1 MSGGTFESAR
11 SNLFSNL
18 VDGLFHLFSSWS
30 LFPALLRSQVTPLA
44 KVKFLLAKTVPFLQ
58 LGENSKNWEEGSCGG
73 CYSHSIDGLLI

>member
-30 LFPALLRSQVTPLA
+30 LFPRPAKEPGNSLGQGEVPL
-44 KVKFLLAKTVPFLQ
+44 
-58 LGENSKNWEEGSCGG
+58 G
-73 CYSHSIDGLLI
+73 

>member
-1 MSGGTFESAR
+1 MGDLLNQQEATSFLTWLMAYSTY
-11 SNLFSNL
+11 
-18 VDGLFHLFSSWS
+18 S
-30 LFPALLRSQVTPLA
+30 LAGPFFPALLRSQVTPLA